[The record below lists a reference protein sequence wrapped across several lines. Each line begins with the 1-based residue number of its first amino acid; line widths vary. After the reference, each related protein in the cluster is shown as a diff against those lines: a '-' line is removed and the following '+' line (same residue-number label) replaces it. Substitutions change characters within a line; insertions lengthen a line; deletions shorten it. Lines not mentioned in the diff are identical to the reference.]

1 MVEDLGEV
9 GEVVKHLPAALDGD
23 EVGVEGQNE
32 AAAEL
37 PSIGGEDAF
46 SAPNKAQDGI
56 KADDALGMHLGDV
69 DAASNGVEDFKAEV

>member
-56 KADDALGMHLGDV
+56 KADDALGDTGDV